1 MRLPLESLP
10 ATTFQDLADRCH
22 RAHLHRLNGTVQLIT
37 GWASL
42 GLATEKDHQRL
53 REIVGETS
61 SLSQALHALWNRGQG
76 FSPELALSAD
86 WPQRLLHA
94 ALRDGTPDEAAAP
107 LPVGGGVAV
116 AAALWVEAVA
126 GAADQLKSSWAPLND
141 GDLELRLEAQPLRPV
156 PPSLAQAL
164 TGWVEETPTP
174 AGEVP
179 LPLRLRL
186 KIAAAARSAR
196 SSAETPVEHPAR
208 D

>member
-10 ATTFQDLADRCH
+10 ATTFQDLADRAH

-42 GLATEKDHQRL
+42 GLASEKDHERL

-61 SLSQALHALWNRGQG
+61 SLSQALHALWNRGEG

-94 ALRDGTPDEAAAP
+94 ALRDGTPDEAEAP
-107 LPVGGGVAV
+107 LPIGGGVAV

-126 GAADQLKSSWAPLND
+126 GAANQLKSSWAPLAE
-141 GDLELRLEAQPLRPV
+141 GDLELRLEAHPLRPV

-164 TGWVEETPTP
+164 AGWVEETPP
-174 AGEVP
+174 AAGEAP

-186 KIAAAARSAR
+186 KIAVAGRPKGAT
-196 SSAETPVEHPAR
+196 AETQEELPAH